1 MNQPE
6 ERSSGVFPAEPLQ
19 GHRCGHTA
27 GREASC
33 GQVGGAQRWGV
44 GGAGGRGCQGLGVPG
59 GLGRGGGATWEHLL
73 LEVSETG
80 SPPGAEAAA

>member
-6 ERSSGVFPAEPLQ
+6 ERSSGIFPAEPLQ

-33 GQVGGAQRWGV
+33 GQVGGAQRT
-44 GGAGGRGCQGLGVPG
+44 REQGEMVQ
-59 GLGRGGGATWEHLL
+59 
-73 LEVSETG
+73 LEQG
-80 SPPGAEAAA
+80 

>member
-6 ERSSGVFPAEPLQ
+6 ERSSGVFLAEPLQ

-44 GGAGGRGCQGLGVPG
+44 GA
-59 GLGRGGGATWEHLL
+59 RGGGCRTREQGEMVQ
-73 LEVSETG
+73 LEQG
-80 SPPGAEAAA
+80 